1 MEIRVLKRRGWSI
14 RAIAR
19 ETGLSRVTVR
29 RYLQDPQKAARYGP
43 RDPRPTKLGP
53 YLEYLHARIEAA
65 RPACIPGVV
74 LLREIRERGY
84 EGGISQLKAFLAPFK
99 MGKPEPLVRFET
111 QPGEQMQADFTYVRR
126 GRYPLLA
133 FVATLGYSRAS
144 FVRFTVGEDAET
156 LCSCLREALIFFGGV
171 PAHVLLVARQ
181 SGWQARQSGWQI
193 L

>member
-1 MEIRVLKRRGWSI
+1 M
-14 RAIAR
+14 
-19 ETGLSRVTVR
+19 
-29 RYLQDPQKAARYGP
+29 
-43 RDPRPTKLGP
+43 
-53 YLEYLHARIEAA
+53 
-65 RPACIPGVV
+65 V

-171 PAHVLLVARQ
+171 PAHVLLDNPKTVVIERDAYGEGRHRFNRQ
-181 SGWQARQSGWQI
+181 LLALAEEFGFRPP
-193 L
+193 LCRP